1 MMKKI
6 NICLLIRFFFIMLT
20 IVSATG
26 ICTADTTLPAFP
38 EMFQEHGNWC
48 WAGTSEA
55 VIEYYGTSV
64 TQCAIAN
71 WSWGRSDCCG
81 NTDLYWSHPCNQP
94 QWNYGRSG
102 SSQDILQ
109 NWGVNSNGLAT
120 YLLWPTAVSE
130 INAGR
135 PFVMRFAWIPEG
147 GHALDGY
154 GYDDQTGTANDY
166 LLYMDPWPGNGYTK
180 SLYTWVVSAA
190 DHNWT
195 HTLQITTNPTKPS
208 TENPNLT
215 PYQPEGWT
223 DKIVVS
229 KTTGTNTDSSPLYTT
244 DILYVDWAVINNGS
258 VVTPTGYTVALY
270 VDSVLKA
277 TWSAPPLDVN
287 YYHFGYDYSIG
298 SLAVGTHTIKIVADS
313 TGVISESIEGDN
325 EYTKTI
331 TVENLNLTP
340 YQPEGWTDKIV
351 VSKTTGTNTDSSPLY
366 TTDILYVDWAV
377 INNGSVVTPTGFTV
391 ALYVDSVLETIWS
404 PAPLDVNYYVPVYDY
419 SIGSLAVGTHT
430 IKIVADSTGVIS
442 ESIEGDNEYTKT
454 ITVQNLNLTPYQPEG
469 WSDKI
474 VVSKTTGTNT
484 DSSPLYTT
492 DILYVDWAV
501 INNGS
506 VVTPTGFTVALYVD
520 SVLETIWSP
529 APLDVNY
536 YVPVYDYSIGS
547 LAVGTHTI
555 KIVADSTGVISESI
569 EGDNEYTKTI
579 TVVSQTE
586 GTFGTEWTITGS
598 GFGTKKGKV
607 LIGSTLVT
615 IIDWADGLIHC
626 RLAKVRAPGVYDV
639 TIQPIGPQGTPSIIV
654 KDGFT
659 VKAAEVHSI
668 DVGSGSAYDQVTI
681 TGKFFG
687 TKKGAVYLEYGEGEY
702 LKRKSCKVSSWTME
716 PTTGDS
722 EIVFVVP
729 KMLPEVCDVVVDPYG
744 TIPDAED
751 EEEHGFTVKA
761 PEIVSI
767 TPNSGSVGEQITIS
781 GNFFG
786 SKKPKVYLGYVSN
799 GKPTKKS
806 CSVVSWSDDEI
817 IFTLPKF
824 PLGTY
829 DVIVTNSVSS
839 DTLPGGF
846 IIK

>member
-258 VVTPTGYTVALY
+258 VVTPTGFTVALY
-270 VDSVLKA
+270 VDSVLEA
-277 TWSAPPLDVN
+277 TWSPAPLDVN
-287 YYHFGYDYSIG
+287 YYQPGYDYSIG
-298 SLAVGTHTIKIVADS
+298 SLAVGTHTIKIVAD
-313 TGVISESIEGDN
+313 
-325 EYTKTI
+325 
-331 TVENLNLTP
+331 P
-340 YQPEGWTDKIV
+340 
-351 VSKTTGTNTDSSPLY
+351 
-366 TTDILYVDWAV
+366 
-377 INNGSVVTPTGFTV
+377 
-391 ALYVDSVLETIWS
+391 
-404 PAPLDVNYYVPVYDY
+404 
-419 SIGSLAVGTHT
+419 
-430 IKIVADSTGVIS
+430 
-442 ESIEGDNEYTKT
+442 
-454 ITVQNLNLTPYQPEG
+454 
-469 WSDKI
+469 
-474 VVSKTTGTNT
+474 
-484 DSSPLYTT
+484 
-492 DILYVDWAV
+492 
-501 INNGS
+501 
-506 VVTPTGFTVALYVD
+506 
-520 SVLETIWSP
+520 
-529 APLDVNY
+529 
-536 YVPVYDYSIGS
+536 
-547 LAVGTHTI
+547 
-555 KIVADSTGVISESI
+555 TGVISESI

-607 LIGSTLVT
+607 LIGSTPVT

-817 IFTLPKF
+817 ILTVPKF